1 MNLQPTLS
9 DNLVVLKPLVNEHF
23 DALYSVAS
31 DKLLWEQ
38 HPNYDR
44 YKKDVFQDFFQ
55 KALESKGAF
64 TIIDSKNKKVIGS
77 SRFYDLNKKDNS
89 IVIGYTFID
98 RNYWGSSYNS
108 AIKKLMIEYAFQFV
122 DVIEFHVGETN
133 FRSQKAVEKLGAIK
147 IGEIK
152 DDTSSK
158 TNWVYQ
164 LNKSQI

>member
-98 RNYWGSSYNS
+98 RNYWGF
-108 AIKKLMIEYAFQFV
+108 L
-122 DVIEFHVGETN
+122 
-133 FRSQKAVEKLGAIK
+133 
-147 IGEIK
+147 
-152 DDTSSK
+152 
-158 TNWVYQ
+158 
-164 LNKSQI
+164 